1 MSDNKEFEEA
11 AKALKTTTDPEL
23 QINEYA
29 CKEMI
34 QSFISEFQWLL
45 MMSMLTMILK
55 HVEEPKEFLNKIKN
69 QWKDRVDTLSNNE
82 YKRFQKII
90 LETAK
95 SAGLLKLD
103 DGSKDVL
110 ENYVATITKA
120 LNQSEKFVDETI
132 ETFTKNKK
140 EK

>member
-11 AKALKTTTDPEL
+11 AKALKTTADPEL
-23 QINEYA
+23 HINEYA

-120 LNQSEKFVDETI
+120 LNRSEKFVDETI

>member
-11 AKALKTTTDPEL
+11 AKALKTTEDPEL
-23 QINEYA
+23 HINEYA